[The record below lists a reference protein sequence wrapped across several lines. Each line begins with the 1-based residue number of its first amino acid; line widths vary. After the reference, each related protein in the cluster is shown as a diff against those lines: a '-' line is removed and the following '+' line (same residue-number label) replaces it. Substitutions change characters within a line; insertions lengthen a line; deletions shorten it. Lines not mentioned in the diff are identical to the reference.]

1 MFITE
6 RPLHRELHRA
16 HDLYFIQCIYNALK
30 SKEYN
35 NKKNN
40 LKYLSL
46 SFKAWQPLSWLNGK
60 SNHGSDWFQNLL
72 PRKYL
77 NHYMMKKFVR
87 K

>member
-16 HDLYFIQCIYNALK
+16 HLYFIQRIYNALK

-46 SFKAWQPLSWLNGK
+46 SFKA
-60 SNHGSDWFQNLL
+60 
-72 PRKYL
+72 
-77 NHYMMKKFVR
+77 
-87 K
+87 

>member
-16 HDLYFIQCIYNALK
+16 HDLYFIQRIYNALK
-30 SKEYN
+30 SKQYN

-46 SFKAWQPLSWLNGK
+46 SFKHD
-60 SNHGSDWFQNLL
+60 NHFHD
-72 PRKYL
+72 
-77 NHYMMKKFVR
+77 
-87 K
+87 